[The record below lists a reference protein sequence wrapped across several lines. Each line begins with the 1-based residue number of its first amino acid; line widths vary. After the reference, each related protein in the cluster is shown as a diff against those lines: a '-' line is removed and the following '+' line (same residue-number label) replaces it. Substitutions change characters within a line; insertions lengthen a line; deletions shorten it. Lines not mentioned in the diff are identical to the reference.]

1 MSSTS
6 AILKALLFTVLIFGM
21 VQHAF
26 SPKAEPTESDRIP
39 YLGLINGMYDD
50 LDGDKPPFDLFLKGV
65 TGFAHLK
72 SDGVYGDKNIISLID
87 FRIPSSDERM
97 WIIDLNEG
105 KVLLKTL
112 VAHGRNSGEL
122 MAKSFSNKPE
132 SYQSSIGFYKTL
144 KPYQGKHGLSLRLE
158 GLQKGLND
166 KAHERAIVLHGADYV
181 SETFA
186 QQTGRLGRSLGCP
199 AVPVNQTQEII
210 NLIKEDNCLF
220 IYFPNEQ
227 IDRFTSKEPTSL
239 ARLF

>member
-26 SPKAEPTESDRIP
+26 SPKAEPSESDRIP
-39 YLGLINGMYDD
+39 YLGLINGMYDN
-50 LDGDKPPFDLFLKGV
+50 LDGERPPFDLFLKGV

-87 FRIPSSDERM
+87 FRIPSSEERM
-97 WIIDLNEG
+97 WIIDLNES

-227 IDRFTSKEPTSL
+227 IDHFTSKEPTSL